1 MPKRAV
7 RNFAPPSPA
16 IAEAVSGSRW
26 SYQVENIAGKNP
38 AIYIRGVIGLSTAY
52 NEYGGDYAG
61 TFRELE
67 AEITALGDV
76 PEIDLYIFSPGGYI
90 WPAIALYNLIQR
102 HPARFNGIVDG
113 LAASS
118 AAVLLMAC
126 DVIQVPRNAQVM
138 IHNATSWADGD
149 YRAMEQTAKLLRRE
163 NRNIAD
169 IFAER
174 IASATGRTDTPAI
187 LDEVLQMMEEE
198 TYLTGA
204 ECLALG
210 LADEVAAE
218 IDLPAVA
225 NRNRRELGSLN
236 LASLPDAVRA
246 LFDSP
251 AITQNSPANLTPTTA
266 MPDPVTPPATPA
278 APANVAPANVVAA
291 DPAAPVTPPATVA
304 DPANVAP
311 AAPAPSAT
319 PDLATLIAN
328 AVTEGNKPLQDQVTA
343 LAGEVENLKN
353 LRATGAPANAFG
365 NQPPVPAPLNSAGTA
380 TVIDFDKA
388 TPGQLV
394 ELGRKNLL
402 AKQREARQSA

>member
-1 MPKRAV
+1 M
-7 RNFAPPSPA
+7 
-16 IAEAVSGSRW
+16 
-26 SYQVENIAGKNP
+26 ENVVGKNP
-38 AIYIRGVIGLSTAY
+38 AIYIRGIIGLSQAY

-67 AEITALGDV
+67 AEITALGNV
-76 PEIDLYIFSPGGYI
+76 PEIDLYIFSPGGYV

-149 YRAMEQTAKLLRRE
+149 YREMEQTAKLLRRE

-169 IFAER
+169 IFCER
-174 IASATGRTDTPAI
+174 IAAATGREDKPAI

-218 IDLPAVA
+218 VDLPAVA

-236 LASLPDAVRA
+236 LASLPDEVRA

-251 AITQNSPANLTPTTA
+251 PVTQKPISNLTPTDP
-266 MPDPVTPPATPA
+266 MSDPVTPPATPA
-278 APANVAPANVVAA
+278 APANVTPPAAAPAA
-291 DPAAPVTPPATVA
+291 AAPVVA
-304 DPANVAP
+304 PANVAP
-311 AAPAPSAT
+311 AAEPVAPAVPAAAAPAVAPVNQAPAA

-328 AVTEGNKPLQDQVTA
+328 AVSEGNKPLQEQVTA
-343 LAGEVENLKN
+343 LSGKVENLEN
-353 LRATGAPANAFG
+353 LRATGAAPNPFG
-365 NQPPVPAPLNSAGTA
+365 NQPPV
-380 TVIDFDKA
+380 A
-388 TPGQLV
+388 TPAGSQNNAAPDYANSSPRALIAA
-394 ELGRKNLL
+394 GRRAMHEK
-402 AKQREARQSA
+402 K

>member
-1 MPKRAV
+1 MPKRVV

-16 IAEAVSGSRW
+16 IAAAVSGSRW
-26 SYQVENIAGKNP
+26 SYQVENVAGQNP
-38 AIYIRGVIGLSTAY
+38 AIYIRGIIGLSQAY

-67 AEITALGDV
+67 AEITALGNV
-76 PEIDLYIFSPGGYI
+76 PEIDLYIFSPGGYV

-149 YRAMEQTAKLLRRE
+149 YREMEQTAKLLRRE
-163 NRNIAD
+163 NRNIVD
-169 IFAER
+169 IFCER
-174 IASATGRTDTPAI
+174 IAAATGREDKPAI

-218 IDLPAVA
+218 VDLPAVA

-236 LASLPDAVRA
+236 LASLPDEVRA

-251 AITQNSPANLTPTTA
+251 PVTQKPISNLTPTDP
-266 MPDPVTPPATPA
+266 MSDPVTPPATPVA
-278 APANVAPANVVAA
+278 APENVAPENVTPPVE
-291 DPAAPVTPPATVA
+291 PTAPVTPAVTP
-304 DPANVAP
+304 P
-311 AAPAPSAT
+311 AAAEPVNVTPAAT

-328 AVTEGNKPLQDQVTA
+328 AVTQGNKPLQEQVTA
-343 LAGEVENLKN
+343 LAGEVDNLKN
-353 LRATGAPANAFG
+353 LQASGAPANPFG
-365 NQPPVPAPLNSAGTA
+365 NHPPV
-380 TVIDFDKA
+380 A
-388 TPGQLV
+388 TPAGAQNNAAPKNAR
-394 ELGRKNLL
+394 EKISLGLSNILGDKLS
-402 AKQREARQSA
+402 K

>member
-16 IAEAVSGSRW
+16 IAAAVSGSRW
-26 SYQVENIAGKNP
+26 SYQVENVAGKNP
-38 AIYIRGVIGLSTAY
+38 AIYIRGIIGLSQVY

-67 AEITALGDV
+67 AEINALGDV
-76 PEIDLYIFSPGGYI
+76 PEIDLYLFSPGGYI

-126 DVIQVPRNAQVM
+126 DVVQVPRNAQVM

-174 IASATGRTDTPAI
+174 IASATGREDRPAI

-204 ECLALG
+204 ECLAIG

-251 AITQNSPANLTPTTA
+251 PKTQNPPENLTPTDP
-266 MPDPVTPPATPA
+266 MSDPVTPPAPTPA
-278 APANVAPANVVAA
+278 APTVAPTNVAPTAA
-291 DPAAPVTPPATVA
+291 PVAPVTPPATTA
-304 DPANVAP
+304 EPANVAP
-311 AAPAPSAT
+311 PAT
-319 PDLATLIAN
+319 PDLATLISN

-353 LRATGAPANAFG
+353 LRASGAPANTFG
-365 NQPPVPAPLNSAGTA
+365 GQPPVPTPAGSQNSTAPDYANSSPRALIAAGRRA
-380 TVIDFDKA
+380 MHEK
-388 TPGQLV
+388 
-394 ELGRKNLL
+394 K
-402 AKQREARQSA
+402 